1 MLKTL
6 LKRKDSEKNSPR
18 PDNPHCIVVSNVN
31 KSFGKKQ
38 VLYDINL
45 EIPYGHIYG
54 LVGPS
59 GCGKTTLVKIIAGI
73 LEATSGETYVLGQ
86 AMPQLGLM
94 NKIGYMAQSDAL
106 YGSLTAGENL
116 HFFASIY
123 GMSKAEIKKRTV
135 EVMELVNLTED
146 ISKPIQ
152 AYSGGMKRR
161 LSLAMAI
168 MHNPSV
174 LVLDEPTVGIDPL
187 LRKSIWEE
195 FYKLATQGLT
205 IVVTTHVMDEAD
217 KCDSLAMMRDGRLI
231 AKGTSRELQ
240 ERIGANNIEEAFI
253 YYGGQQ
259 NES

>member
-1 MLKTL
+1 MFQTL
-6 LKRKDSEKNSPR
+6 IRPKDLQKNSPSL
-18 PDNPHCIVVSNVN
+18 DNPHCLVVRNVN
-31 KSFGKKQ
+31 KWFGKNH
-38 VLYDINL
+38 VLKDINL

-54 LVGPS
+54 LLGPS

-73 LEATSGETYVLGQ
+73 LEANSGEAYVLGQ
-86 AMPQLGLM
+86 AMPQLNLM

-106 YGSLTAGENL
+106 YSSLTGGENL
-116 HFFASIY
+116 QFFGSIY
-123 GMSKAEIKKRTV
+123 GMSKAEIKRKTE
-135 EVMELVNLTED
+135 EVMELVNLSAD
-146 ISKPIQ
+146 IHKPVQ

-168 MHNPSV
+168 MHNPPV

-195 FYKLATQGLT
+195 FRKLAAQGVTLL
-205 IVVTTHVMDEAD
+205 VTTHVMDEAD
-217 KCDSLAMMRDGRLI
+217 KCDNLAMMRDGCLI
-231 AKGTSRELQ
+231 AKGTSQDLQ
-240 ERIGANNIEEAFI
+240 ERIGVQSIEEAFI